1 MATKAGR
8 RKVRSPSK
16 FTVAMVVRQPGM
28 KAAVV
33 VAPKASPA
41 QGTNTVGKIR
51 FGKTAAA
58 LLPTLAAVYG
68 DA

>member
-1 MATKAGR
+1 
-8 RKVRSPSK
+8 
-16 FTVAMVVRQPGM
+16 MVVRQPGM